1 MLRKYDPS
9 GSYIKEFTAINYDN
23 FLMAG
28 VYDDLF
34 TEYAK
39 PDGTITSR
47 TRELLLMDKD
57 DITQGTSNYAR
68 E

>member
-9 GSYIKEFTAINYDN
+9 GRYIKEFKAINYDN
-23 FLMAG
+23 QLMAG
-28 VYDDLF
+28 EYADLF
-34 TEYAK
+34 TEYTK

-47 TRELLLMDKD
+47 MRELLLMDKD